1 MSHGSETRRM
11 RGGKT
16 GVSGR
21 RSREGAGL
29 GESLRAT
36 GPGGPLKGSV
46 KDKIKA
52 TEQTWNDVSHEW
64 FGTNKKTFPYNM
76 KKWDKNTAPS
86 LINGKPAKSQWTP
99 TVFDKTIDR
108 IPSRG
113 PYSDTSL
120 KGTRQRLILQGVN
133 LSSIEEYENFMSKI
147 EIEKKEKKEE
157 KQHLKNWRNMDVYGD
172 F

>member
-29 GESLRAT
+29 G
-36 GPGGPLKGSV
+36 KQIV
-46 KDKIKA
+46 KDNIQGHPPKDAIKNL
-52 TEQTWNDVSHEW
+52 EQAWNTISHEW

-99 TVFDKTIDR
+99 TVFDKTINR

-147 EIEKKEKKEE
+147 EIEKKKKKEE
-157 KQHLKNWRNMDVYGD
+157 KQHLENWKNMNVYGEHGD
-172 F
+172 Y